1 VMNKLSKIVRRN
13 LSANRRR
20 RRPSWSPVEQPFV
33 ELAPEII
40 DLGAVDDDDDDDDD
54 RGLR

>member
-1 VMNKLSKIVRRN
+1 MNKLSKIVRRN